1 MKATF
6 KSVDEPPCFYV
17 GSLAKIT
24 VELPE
29 CLDWLLAGLVMP
41 DLAST
46 SLCLGGTPPNGRV
59 KNFKSSEYDAMSCRA
74 YVLSY

>member
-1 MKATF
+1 MAVNMKATF

-29 CLDWLLAGLVMP
+29 CLD
-41 DLAST
+41 
-46 SLCLGGTPPNGRV
+46 
-59 KNFKSSEYDAMSCRA
+59 
-74 YVLSY
+74 